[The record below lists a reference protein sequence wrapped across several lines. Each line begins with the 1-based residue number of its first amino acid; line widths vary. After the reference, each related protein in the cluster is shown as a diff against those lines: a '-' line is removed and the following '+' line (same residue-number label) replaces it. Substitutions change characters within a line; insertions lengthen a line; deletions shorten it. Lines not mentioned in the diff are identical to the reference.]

1 MRAVAMRAF
10 WASAFGTWALAAMAQ
25 APGADP
31 VQVFAAGSLRAPLT
45 AIADAFS
52 RATGTKVILTFGA
65 SGLLR
70 DRIAGGERADVFA
83 SANMEHPEALV
94 QKGWASAVQPFARN
108 EMCVLA
114 AAAVPVTAESAL
126 ATLLDP
132 RWKLGTSTPKADPS
146 GDYAWDV
153 FQRAESLQKGA
164 YATLDAKARKL
175 TGGPQSPPPPA
186 DRSVYAAL
194 VAGGEAD
201 VFLTYCTNARQ
212 AEREVPGLRSVA
224 LPEALRVGAT
234 YGVAARRD
242 APAAATAF
250 VAYLRSPAGQ
260 QQLAAVGFASP

>member
-1 MRAVAMRAF
+1 MRAPAQR
-10 WASAFGTWALAAMAQ
+10 ALAALAMTVLSLAAMGQ
-25 APGADP
+25 DADP

-45 AIADAFS
+45 DIAGAFT
-52 RATGTKVILTFGA
+52 RATGNKVILTFGA

-83 SANMEHPEALV
+83 SANMEHPAALV
-94 QKGWASAVQPFARN
+94 QKGWAGAVQPFARN

-114 AAAVPVTAESAL
+114 AAGVPVTTDTAL

-153 FQRAESLQKGA
+153 FTRADAVQKGA

-186 DRSVYAAL
+186 DRSVYAML
-194 VAGGEAD
+194 VANGEAD

-212 AEREVPGLRSVA
+212 AERETQGLRSVA
-224 LPEALRVGAT
+224 LPDALRVGAT

-242 APAAATAF
+242 ASPQAAAF
-250 VAYLRSPAGQ
+250 VAYLLSPAGQ
-260 QQLAAVGFASP
+260 QQLASFGFAPP